1 MKVGLQIYVKKCDNC
16 EFLVARPGARDEWAR
31 VVRRGGGG
39 GGRFREAGG
48 QRERAPRASAGG
60 KEGVAVRTPVGS
72 AAPPA
77 YKAVRRRGAAHSLVR
92 QRPLRSLARLVLS
105 ALVCRQQCRSDALLV
120 RPAGGGGERRLR
132 RGLSRPPAAPARP
145 ATQEASAPG
154 TWIPKN
160 AGRCQSESSVQH

>member
-1 MKVGLQIYVKKCDNC
+1 M
-16 EFLVARPGARDEWAR
+16 
-31 VVRRGGGG
+31 
-39 GGRFREAGG
+39 
-48 QRERAPRASAGG
+48 G
-60 KEGVAVRTPVGS
+60 KGWWGEGVAAVGASGKRAVSESALRGPARAGRKGWRAAAVRAPVGS

-145 ATQEASAPG
+145 ATQEASAPR